1 MRIIINREVIM
12 TNEKQTK
19 DKQVQT
25 RYTWAEYEDLKAQ
38 AEKEGRNVSNL
49 THTVMMAYLKQ
60 QKSK

>member
-1 MRIIINREVIM
+1 M
-12 TNEKQTK
+12 TDEKKTK

-25 RYTWAEYEDLKAQ
+25 RYTQAEYEDLKAQ

-60 QKSK
+60 QKSEE